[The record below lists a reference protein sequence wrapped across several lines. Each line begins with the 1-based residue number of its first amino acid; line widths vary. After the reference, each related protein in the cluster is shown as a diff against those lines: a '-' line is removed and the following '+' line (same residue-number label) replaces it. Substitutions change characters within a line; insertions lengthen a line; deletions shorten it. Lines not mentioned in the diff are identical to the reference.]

1 MKPYIIGETAYHHEG
16 DLDYLKKMIID
27 IAEAELDGVKFH
39 LLLDPGSYMQKHHP
53 LFKAT
58 QRFTFT
64 RDIWSG
70 LFSLA
75 DSQGLDII
83 ALCDDIS
90 SIDFIIE
97 RHPDITAVELHA
109 TSINDYY
116 MLNKAAVF
124 PGKIILGISGSTV
137 DDIDYAVS
145 ILRNLGKED
154 LLLMYGFQSYPTDYR
169 DINLSKMLKLRDL
182 FQLPVGYADH
192 TGFDDENQLFISAM
206 GAAMGVNIL
215 EKHYTPE
222 PGVKRIDYQAAV
234 GKKDL
239 IEIKNLMQL
248 YLSAYGNGTL
258 AMSKSELIYGNTG
271 PMKKALVA
279 RKRIKTGEKLSL
291 ENLWFKRS
299 SANSPISQKEL
310 FNIVGLEALRVI
322 EEDELIDYASI
333 NYLFKTSDYSDLTG
347 GLEEKK

>member
-16 DLDYLKKMIID
+16 NQDYLKRMIID

-39 LLLDPGSYMQKHHP
+39 LLLDPASYMQKQHP

-58 QRFTFT
+58 QMFTFN

-75 DSQGLDII
+75 SNQGLDIV
-83 ALCDDIS
+83 ALCDDIQ
-90 SIDFIIE
+90 SINFIIQD
-97 RHPDITAVELHA
+97 HPDITAVELHA
-109 TSINDYY
+109 TSINDYF
-116 MLNKAAVF
+116 MLNKAAFF
-124 PGKIILGISGSTV
+124 PGKVILGISGSTV
-137 DDIDYAVS
+137 DEIDYAVN
-145 ILRNLGKED
+145 ILRNQGKED

-169 DINLSKMLKLRDL
+169 DINLFKMLKLRDL

-192 TGFDDENQLFISAM
+192 TGFDDENNLFISAM
-206 GAAMGVNIL
+206 GAAMGINIL

-239 IEIKNLMQL
+239 IKIKKLMQL
-248 YLSAYGNGTL
+248 YLSVYGSGSL

-279 RKRIKTGEKLSL
+279 RRKIEKGEKLSL

-299 SANSPISQKEL
+299 SANSPISQKQL
-310 FNIVGLEALRVI
+310 FNMVGLEALRDI
-322 EEDELIDYASI
+322 EEDELIDYSNI
-333 NYLFKTSDYSDLTG
+333 NYLYKTSDYSDLTG
-347 GLEEKK
+347 GLEEKQ